1 MEQKMYLHIG
11 NGHTVRQKDVI
22 GIFDLDTST
31 VSPITRRYLSSMEK
45 SGKAENVKE
54 EIPKSFVLLGKEN
67 KKRGA
72 KEYKVYIAQ
81 LSSKAILGRTK

>member
-1 MEQKMYLHIG
+1 MYLHIG
-11 NGHTVRQKDVI
+11 NGHTVRQKEVI

-31 VSPITRRYLSSMEK
+31 VSSVTRKYLSKMEK
-45 SGKAENVKE
+45 QGCAENVKE
-54 EIPKSFVLLGKEN
+54 EIPKSFVLLGKAGDT
-67 KKRGA
+67 RGKTRRE